1 MPLVPMV
8 VEESPRGERSFDIY
22 SRLLNERIVF
32 LGTPVDDQVAN
43 LIVAQLLH
51 LESEDPDKDVSL
63 YINSPGGGVYA
74 GLAIYDT
81 MRFIRPDVRTICFG
95 VAMSMGSLLLAGGAA
110 GKRMALPNSRILIH
124 QPSGGFQGQASDIEI
139 HAREALDLRRRVD
152 EIYAEHTGKS
162 VEQVHDD
169 MDRDRFFT
177 AADAAEYG
185 LVDGVIESHE
195 LSRVPTGF
203 GARAE
208 TLPGNGRAPSDG

>member
-43 LIVAQLLH
+43 LVVAQLLH
-51 LESEDPDKDVSL
+51 LESEDPDKDIAL

-81 MRFIRPDVRTICFG
+81 MRFIRPDVQTICFG

-139 HAREALDLRRRVD
+139 HARETIELRRRVD

-177 AADAAEYG
+177 AEEAAAYG
-185 LVDGVIESHE
+185 LVDRVIESHE
-195 LSRVPTGF
+195 LSRLPPGF
-203 GARAE
+203 GARD
-208 TLPGNGRAPSDG
+208 GGGRDGA